1 VGCSRGYVRFAN
13 FNVKAHGRLWITE
26 FVSLPEDARTLYIN
40 IGVEK
45 IVSGGGIVH
54 YYLAKLDLPDQ
65 EVTLLPRLLDI
76 RF

>member
-1 VGCSRGYVRFAN
+1 LS
-13 FNVKAHGRLWITE
+13 
-26 FVSLPEDARTLYIN
+26 EDARALYID

-54 YYLAKLDLPDQ
+54 YYLAKMDLPEQ
-65 EVTLLPRLLDI
+65 EVTLLSRLLDI